1 MLVFL
6 FCSTYFSRALSHSLC
21 RSFLVVTSSLFL
33 SVVSLLLLSLSPS
46 VGFAV
51 FARTH
56 PSRIPSVSARAF
68 HLPYCTPPAQT
79 PKAWFIDSRILFID
93 SPNSRRASFG
103 FLCRCSDAKVVAYTS
118 REKKEAD
125 AKTRLCVYMGSIAE
139 RGGAGCALVAL
150 GSHSPCLWLAS
161 RDSVGPGQPGRSH

>member
-51 FARTH
+51 FVRTH
-56 PSRIPSVSARAF
+56 PSRIPSVSARTF

-118 REKKEAD
+118 REKRKLTL
-125 AKTRLCVYMGSIAE
+125 KRGCVCIWAALRS
-139 RGGAGCALVAL
+139 GAGRGA
-150 GSHSPCLWLAS
+150 HWL
-161 RDSVGPGQPGRSH
+161 R